1 MKETAISNMAPSYY
15 VEVEPPGIHVKIGA
29 RPRRKDSIMKSIGLV
44 GGMTPESTKVYYEL
58 LIQGARQPDGDP
70 LRNPEILIYSL
81 NLTELV
87 QIQRGGERRAV
98 VSYLAG
104 FLERLRI
111 AGAEVGALT
120 ANTPHAYLDEIRAET
135 SLPLVSIVSATRDAA
150 CDLGL
155 ERALLLGTRTTI
167 EAEMYPREFA
177 DAGIEVVLPGEDD
190 REFLDHTIYGELAVG
205 RVRPEVRQRLH
216 DICTRHIENDGIDS
230 VILGCTELPLV
241 ISSDDLSV
249 QVLDTTTIHA
259 QAILAAAS

>member
-1 MKETAISNMAPSYY
+1 MAMKT
-15 VEVEPPGIHVKIGA
+15 
-29 RPRRKDSIMKSIGLV
+29 IGLV
-44 GGMTPESTKVYYEL
+44 GGMTPESTKVYYES

-87 QIQRGGERRAV
+87 QIQRTGDRRAV
-98 VSYLAG
+98 VEYLTG
-104 FLERLRI
+104 ILERLRL

-135 SLPLVSIVSATRDAA
+135 SLPLVSIVTAARDAA
-150 CDLGL
+150 ADRRL

-177 DAGIEVVLPGEDD
+177 EAGIRVVLPGDDD
-190 REFLDHTIYGELAVG
+190 REFLDHTIYNDLAIGHVT
-205 RVRPEVRQRLH
+205 PEVRQRYH
-216 DICTRHIENDGIDS
+216 DICTKHIESDGIDS

-241 ISSDDLSV
+241 ISSDDLSI
-249 QVLDTTTIHA
+249 QVLDTTKIHVS
-259 QAILAAAS
+259 AILTAAS

>member
-1 MKETAISNMAPSYY
+1 MAMKT
-15 VEVEPPGIHVKIGA
+15 
-29 RPRRKDSIMKSIGLV
+29 IGLV
-44 GGMTPESTKVYYEL
+44 GGMTPESTKVYYES

-87 QIQRGGERRAV
+87 QIQRTGDRRAV
-98 VSYLAG
+98 VEYLTG
-104 FLERLRI
+104 ILERLRL

-135 SLPLVSIVSATRDAA
+135 SLPLVSIVTATGNAA
-150 CDLGL
+150 ADRGL

-177 DAGIEVVLPGEDD
+177 EDGIRIVLPGEDD
-190 REFLDHTIYGELAVG
+190 REFLDQTIYNDLAIGHVA
-205 RVRPEVRQRLH
+205 PEVRQRYH
-216 DICTRHIENDGIDS
+216 DICAKHIESDGIDS

-241 ISSDDLSV
+241 ITSDDLSI
-249 QVLDTTTIHA
+249 QVLDTTSIHVS
-259 QAILAAAS
+259 AILTAAS